1 MGKSAKRKSLSPSEK
16 LNDLQDFLSR
26 HGVPPIVFRVLP
38 HITLKNRKDW
48 SKPCHLKEMT
58 ENDIKNEWIP
68 DDAKKTLRLLIFWV
82 TRKTQSENTWT
93 QEKEDTYEEACFTYK
108 NHVMLYD
115 LTHETQSENTWTQE
129 KEDTYEED
137 CFTYKNHVMLDD
149 LTHYLTLHDAPEFEE
164 QREKARLA
172 YDVHVMFNNLTRYL
186 TRYKIAEFAKQW
198 FAKRWCYTWQLKKM
212 TDNDFVVLKN
222 YAKTLNP
229 PEKLTLRDQKMLE
242 KLIRFVKHE
251 TQEDNV
257 MTLEKNNK
265 LDSFND
271 KRNEQTDEMRQ
282 TGGVNYLQTSTQMMI
297 LNPYFVKLT

>member
-26 HGVPPIVFRVLP
+26 HRVPPIVFRVLP

-93 QEKEDTYEEACFTYK
+93 QEKEDTYEE
-108 NHVMLYD
+108 
-115 LTHETQSENTWTQE
+115 
-129 KEDTYEED
+129 D

-149 LTHYLTLHDAPEFEE
+149 LTHYLTLHDAPEFQE
-164 QREKARLA
+164 QREKARFA